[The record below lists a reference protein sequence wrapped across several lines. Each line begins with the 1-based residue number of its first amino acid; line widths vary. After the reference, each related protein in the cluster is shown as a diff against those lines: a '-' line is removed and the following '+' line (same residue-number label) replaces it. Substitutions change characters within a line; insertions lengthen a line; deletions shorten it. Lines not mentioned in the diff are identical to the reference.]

1 MTACEK
7 WPVCEKWKDQ
17 LVEVALGIPAP
28 AGFEEHLSS
37 CSACGEALAGLRV
50 SSRQMDAGLRALV
63 DAEGPSPAFRAR
75 LMDSIEARRASRFG
89 WLAWTGAFAGVGA
102 LVVLGIILTL
112 AVNRRSGPAGPA
124 AVLSTAPA
132 LSEWRSP
139 TEALLRTSADELL
152 KSSPRFGESYF
163 PMESSHPRTGQED
176 QRRNP

>member
-1 MTACEK
+1 MTA
-7 WPVCEKWKDQ
+7 CEKWKDQ

-28 AGFEEHLSS
+28 AGLEEHLSS

-50 SSRQMDAGLRALV
+50 RSGQMDSGLRALV
-63 DAEGPSPAFRAR
+63 DAQGPSSAFRAR
-75 LMDSIEARRASRFG
+75 LMDSIETRRASWFG
-89 WLAWTGAFAGVGA
+89 WGVWTGAFAAGAA
-102 LVVLGIILTL
+102 LVVLGIFFTM

-124 AVLSTAPA
+124 AVLSTVPA
-132 LSEWRSP
+132 ISDWRSP

-152 KSSPRFGESYF
+152 KLTPRFGESYF